1 MKKIFLLL
9 ICTTSL
15 LLSSCSGDD
24 TKSGKPSE
32 TVQQGTVTVKIDG
45 ILKTYNTITLE
56 TVDYGENYTINC
68 TASQNGSS
76 AEMIQFSMWSDD
88 IGADGLYN
96 FVYTTESHPQNV
108 SVSSNILVNKQDSF
122 KATFS
127 GQVFVGNFETGEGGS
142 KPMTEGEINITY

>member
-1 MKKIFLLL
+1 M
-9 ICTTSL
+9 SL
-15 LLSSCSGDD
+15 VLFSCSGDD
-24 TKSGKPSE
+24 GESGKPSQTE
-32 TVQQGTVTVKIDG
+32 AQGTVTVKIDG
-45 ILKTYNTITLE
+45 ILKTYNTLALE

-96 FVYTTESHPQNV
+96 FAYTTDSHSQNI
-108 SVSSNILVNKQDSF
+108 SVSSNILVNNRSSF
-122 KATFS
+122 KASFS
-127 GQVFVGNFETGEGGS
+127 GQVFVGNFETGEVDA